1 MSKPTLLLARELP
14 ELFMQ
19 ALQQL
24 GEPRVANSSSEAAAF
39 AGGRVYI
46 GTAMDPVD
54 AALIERFPDSLGL
67 VANLGVGTDNIDFE
81 ALARRGIAVS
91 NTPVV
96 TEDTADLTMALMLA
110 ACRQLSFCERALR
123 RGEWDLGQQH
133 LGSRVQGKTLG
144 IIGLGDIGQAV
155 ARRARGF
162 DMQLLYHG
170 PTRKSEAEQQLGV
183 QYRAALAD
191 LLAESDIVSLN
202 CPLTP
207 ATRHLINAT
216 SLAKMKTGA
225 VLINTGRGPLID
237 EDALVEALAEG
248 QLGAAGL
255 DVFEFEPHIH
265 PLLLDFDNVT
275 LTPHLGSATRE
286 CRTDIAMRA
295 FANVRHF
302 LEHGAPLDSC
312 N

>member
-39 AGGRVYI
+39 ASGSVYI
-46 GTAMDPVD
+46 ATAMDPVD
-54 AALIERFPDSLGL
+54 AALIERFPEGLGL
-67 VANLGVGTDNIDFE
+67 VSNLGVGTDNIDFE
-81 ALARRGIAVS
+81 AASRRDIAIS

-96 TEDTADLTMALMLA
+96 TEDTADLAMALMLA
-110 ACRQLSFCERALR
+110 TCRQLSFCERALR
-123 RGEWDLGQQH
+123 RGDWDLGQQH
-133 LGSRVQGKTLG
+133 LGQRVQGKTLG
-144 IIGLGDIGQAV
+144 IIGFGDIGQAV

-162 DMQLLYHG
+162 DMQLIYHG
-170 PTRKSEAEQQLGV
+170 PSRKVEAEEQLGA
-183 QYRAALAD
+183 QYRPELTG
-191 LLAESDIVSLN
+191 LLAEADIVTLH

-207 ATRHLINAT
+207 DTRHLINEA
-216 SLAKMKTGA
+216 SLAQMKA
-225 VLINTGRGPLID
+225 NSVLINTGRGPLID
-237 EDALVEALAEG
+237 EDALVAALAAG

-255 DVFEFEPHIH
+255 DVFEFEPHVH
-265 PLLLDFDNVT
+265 PLLLDFDNVS

-286 CRTDIAMRA
+286 CRMDIAMRA
-295 FANVRHF
+295 FANVRNY
-302 LEHGAPLDSC
+302 LEHGAPLDRC